1 MSDSGRPA
9 KAFVLAAKRC
19 VPAGRRINFFG
30 RLGMVSAPAAAH
42 SNHNA
47 GDPQLLQIT
56 PEAHIMT
63 SAYSYQETL
72 QTSEKSNWRVEDLI
86 GGDKRLDFTR
96 PFLPES
102 LARLDSMNFLSSEE
116 KILLNQIR
124 GYGYLY
130 TFGLV
135 EEFILPFVLDHVR
148 TQLNV
153 DDYRTRAILH
163 FAGEE
168 AKHIQLFKA
177 FAAEFKQGFVTYCE
191 TIPPEEIGRAVLSHH
206 PLGVALVILQIEWM
220 TQMHYLDSV
229 RDDTVLDSQF
239 KSLLRHHWME
249 EAQHTKLDTLMV
261 QALSDNCSPAEIER
275 GFADYAAIGAIVDG
289 GLQQQVQFDLQ
300 SFQRASGRLLCPAEQ
315 QQFRSIQLQALRW
328 TFLGSGMTHPNFLAT
343 VDDLDPAAR
352 TRIETMAST
361 FS

>member
-1 MSDSGRPA
+1 MQRMILVTTRDTRNMET
-9 KAFVLAAKRC
+9 L
-19 VPAGRRINFFG
+19 
-30 RLGMVSAPAAAH
+30 
-42 SNHNA
+42 
-47 GDPQLLQIT
+47 
-56 PEAHIMT
+56 EAHTMT

-72 QTSEKSNWRVEDLI
+72 QVSEKSNWRVEDLI
-86 GGDKRLDFTR
+86 GGDKRLDFSR

-102 LARLDSMNFLSSEE
+102 LARLDALDFLTTEE
-116 KILLNQIR
+116 KVLLNQIR

-153 DDYRTRAILH
+153 DDYRTRALLR

-168 AKHIQLFKA
+168 AKHIQLFRA
-177 FAAEFKQGFVTYCE
+177 FEAEFKQGFVTDCE
-191 TIPPEEIGRAVLSHH
+191 TIGPAEEIGRAVLSHH

-220 TQMHYLDSV
+220 TQMHYLHSV
-229 RDDTVLDSQF
+229 RDDTVLDPQF

-261 QALSDNCSPAEIER
+261 QALAASSSQAEIEK
-275 GFADYAAIGAIVDG
+275 GMNDYAAIGAIIDG
-289 GLQQQVQFDLQ
+289 GLQQQVEFDLQ
-300 SFQRASGRLLCPAEQ
+300 SLQRAAGRILNPAEQ
-315 QQFRSIQLQALRW
+315 EQFRPIQLQALRW
-328 TFLGSGMTHPNFLAT
+328 TYLGSGMTHPNFLET
-343 VDDLDPAAR
+343 VGEVDAAAR
-352 TRIETMAST
+352 SRIELMAPA